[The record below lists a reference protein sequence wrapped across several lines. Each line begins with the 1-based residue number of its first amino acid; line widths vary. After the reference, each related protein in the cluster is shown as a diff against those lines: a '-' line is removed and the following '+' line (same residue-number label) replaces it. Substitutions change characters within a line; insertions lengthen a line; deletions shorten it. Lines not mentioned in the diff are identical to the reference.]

1 MSESVSEP
9 KRRPERKPR
18 RRQFIYL
25 ASGSP
30 RRRELLAQLGISF
43 ELLVTDIDE
52 TLQSGEPADAYVC
65 RMARDKARAALGRLP
80 ARRAP
85 VLGADTTVVVDR
97 QLLCKPADRDA
108 AAAMLRR
115 LSGRDHDV
123 LTAVAIIDGDGN
135 EEHEAVAVSRTVVTF
150 RPLSDAEI
158 DGYWATG
165 EPRDKAG
172 GYAIQGLGAVFIET
186 IHGSYSGVMG
196 LPLFETA
203 HLLNGFG
210 YRLMVPLCPKK
221 S

>member
-1 MSESVSEP
+1 MREP
-9 KRRPERKPR
+9 
-18 RRQFIYL
+18 FIYL

-30 RRRELLAQLGISF
+30 RRRELLVQLGLSF

-52 TLQSGEPADAYVC
+52 SLQSGEPADAYVC
-65 RMARDKARAALGRLP
+65 RMARDKARAALGQMP
-80 ARRAP
+80 EHPAP

-97 QLLCKPADRDA
+97 HILGKPADREA
-108 AAAMLRR
+108 AAVMLRR
-115 LSGRDHDV
+115 LSGRDHEV
-123 LTAVAIIDGDGN
+123 LTAVALVDGN
-135 EEHEAVAVSRTVVTF
+135 GDEQREAIAVSHTVVTF

-165 EPRDKAG
+165 EPCDKAG
-172 GYAIQGLGAVFIET
+172 GYAIQGFGAIFIEA

-210 YRLMVPLCPKK
+210 YRFM
-221 S
+221 

>member
-1 MSESVSEP
+1 M
-9 KRRPERKPR
+9 RKP
-18 RRQFIYL
+18 FIYL

-30 RRRELLAQLGISF
+30 RRRELLAQLGVSF
-43 ELLVTDIDE
+43 ELLITDIDE
-52 TLQSGEPADAYVC
+52 SLRPDEAADAYVR
-65 RMARDKARAALGRLP
+65 RMATEKARAALGQMP

-97 QLLCKPADRDA
+97 HILGKPADREA
-108 AAAMLRR
+108 AATMLRR
-115 LSGRDHDV
+115 LSGGDHEV
-123 LTAVAIIDGDGN
+123 LTAVAIVDGEGAEKRD
-135 EEHEAVAVSRTVVTF
+135 AVAVSRTIVTF
-150 RPLSDAEI
+150 RALTDAEI

-172 GYAIQGLGAVFIET
+172 GYGIQGLGAIFIEA

-210 YRLMVPLCPKK
+210 YRFM
-221 S
+221 